1 MPPRPTIAL
10 VTSTAVATAT
20 LGACVVP
27 ASGPAYTTSAYPQPA
42 PSAPAPAPA
51 DPPLVASDGEA
62 LPFDGGAWHLLENGS
77 ARPRVLDDGRI
88 LELIA
93 DEVYGSA
100 ALAWWAGD
108 VRPPYTVELDYATW
122 DDDGGPLHSSGDGI
136 AVLLLD
142 DDAPYQRHRPPSGGD
157 RGVIRDGT
165 GYSVQLPIY
174 GERRVAI
181 HDGSGRVLASRP
193 DAAAYTGGRFAHL
206 RIDVDLDGIAVS
218 VDGGAPVVWR
228 GQVDDRF
235 GGLAIAA
242 ATGAADAGHAVR
254 DVRLLRDTTPGYPD
268 DGGPD
273 DGHDDGPDDGPD
285 DRPHRPHRRN
295 LIVNGSF
302 EAPAIGDGS
311 WTTVRDVPGWRAVG
325 GPGIELQ
332 RHVAGEPADGD
343 QHVELDSDAPS
354 AMVQDVR
361 TDAGAMYR
369 LRYRVA
375 ARPGTHP
382 DDNRLEVR
390 WNGVVVDVVTARPS
404 GDATRWERREL
415 LVQAAGDRSQLELR
429 DTSPANG
436 TGIYVDDVRLVHT
449 R

>member
-27 ASGPAYTTSAYPQPA
+27 ASGPAYTTTAYPQPA
-42 PSAPAPAPA
+42 PPAPAPASASAPA
-51 DPPLVASDGEA
+51 DPPLVASDAEA
-62 LPFDGGAWHLLENGS
+62 LPFAGGAWHLLENGS
-77 ARPRVLDDGRI
+77 ARPRVLDDGRT

-142 DDAPYQRHRPPSGGD
+142 DGSPYQRHRPPGGGD

-165 GYSVQLPIY
+165 GYAVHLPIY
-174 GERRVAI
+174 GDRRVAI

-193 DAAAYTGGRFAHL
+193 EPAAYTAGRFAHL

-218 VDGGAPVVWR
+218 VDGGEPVVWR

-254 DVRLLRDTTPGYPD
+254 DVRLVRDTAPPEPD
-268 DGGPD
+268 DGYEE
-273 DGHDDGPDDGPD
+273 DGN
-285 DRPHRPHRRN
+285 DRPRRPHRRN

-311 WTTVRDVPGWRAVG
+311 WTSVRDMPGWRAVA
-325 GPGIELQ
+325 GPGIEIQ
-332 RHVAGEPADGD
+332 RHVVGEPADGD

-354 AMVQDVR
+354 AMVQDIA
-361 TDAGAMYR
+361 TEAGATYR

-390 WNGVVVDVVTARPS
+390 WNGAVVDAVTARPA
-404 GDATRWERREL
+404 GDDTRWERREV
-415 LVQAAGDRSQLELR
+415 LVQAGGDRAQLELR
-429 DTSPANG
+429 DASPGNG
-436 TGIYVDDVRLVHT
+436 TGIYVDDVRLVRT
-449 R
+449 RR